1 MPTTEHTIN
10 DALAAVLRETRRAWQ
25 APDIVASENTGKLK
39 GSNKRPDILIA
50 EQHISPVVIETE
62 VAPAATVE
70 SDARSRLGE
79 QLATTGRT
87 ILSSIAVR
95 LPAALRRLQGGALQT
110 AIRES
115 EQFQIA
121 LYTGQ
126 GPSDCSRL
134 PESGWLSGGIR
145 DLSIL
150 AQHASV
156 PPAVID
162 EAADVLMDGISTAAR
177 LLEDAAE
184 SHAGAVRE
192 IGVRLRQ
199 RDGQQTRSMAMA
211 ILANAL
217 VFHEGLAGGP
227 AELGQ
232 VRSLAQLR
240 GSQTGLSRAAVLGEW
255 RKILAVNYWPIFDI
269 ARRVLEVMPSSVARE
284 IIEGLA
290 DTADQLTQ
298 NRLMRSHDLTG
309 AVFQRLIADR
319 RFLAAYYTTPAA
331 SALLAGLAIAPA
343 ILPASLSWSDGA
355 ELGQLRV
362 GDLACGT
369 GTLVSTAYQR
379 IGQLHEL
386 AGGDAESLHPVMMGG
401 GLVGCDVLPAASHLT
416 ASMLAGAHPTV
427 TYKRSTIYTVA
438 YGKQTDG
445 RVALGSIDLLD
456 GRAEIECFAIT
467 SQSADPTGESDVNA
481 RLAIP
486 HQSFHLVIMNP
497 PFTRPTGHA
506 GERKGVPNPMFAA
519 FGSPEEEQRRMGEEM
534 EVRTRGSCYHGNAGE
549 ASAFL
554 ALANRKLKPDGV
566 LALVMPLS
574 LLAGDSWEKS
584 RKVIATGYTDL
595 VIASIASPKDGT
607 VAFSADT
614 RTADCLVVGRKADG
628 LATRPGRRAVFVMLT
643 ERPAYPLVGA
653 EVARQ
658 IRRLIEGGKIRRL
671 EDGPAGGTPIKF
683 GTVTVGHA
691 LDSPLPESGSW
702 YLSRI
707 TDLSLAQAAYQ
718 LAARGRVWLPRIPE
732 SGAHPIP
739 MAKVSEVGEVGPYHA
754 DVNGTTQGG
763 GIRGPFEV
771 EDVIPGTVPTYPVL
785 WSHDADRERTMAF
798 EGESEGRPR
807 VAKDRRSQA
816 AVDEKR
822 DRIWATASHCHL
834 NRDFRFNSQSTGMQ
848 FTPRR
853 TIGGRAWPSV
863 SLATRDQEK
872 VLVLWGNTTFGLL
885 MYWWHASRQQT
896 GRGTLGVNSARTL
909 PILDVGR
916 LPHDCLARGV
926 KLFDLLCAERLLPIN
941 EMGSDPVRR
950 RLDEEFSR
958 QVLGLDESF
967 LGSDGP
973 LALLRKK
980 LASEPSVDEGK
991 QSRVGEA
998 EEVSSSSPF
1007 AS

>member
-1 MPTTEHTIN
+1 MATTEHTIN
-10 DALAAVLRETRRAWQ
+10 DALAAALRGTRRVWRAH
-25 APDIVASENTGKLK
+25 DVVASENTGKLR
-39 GSNKRPDILIA
+39 GSTKRPDILIA
-50 EQHISPVVIETE
+50 EPHVSPVVIETE
-62 VAPAATVE
+62 VVPATTVE
-70 SDARSRLGE
+70 SDACSRLGE
-79 QLATTGRT
+79 RLATTGRT

-95 LPAALRRLQGGALQT
+95 LPAVLRQRQGEALQE

-115 EQFQIA
+115 EQFQMA

-126 GPSDCSRL
+126 DSSNYSRL
-134 PESGWLSGGIR
+134 PTSGWLSGGIT

-162 EAADVLMDGISTAAR
+162 QAADVLMDGISTAAR
-177 LLEDAAE
+177 LLGDAAE
-184 SHAGAVRE
+184 SHPGAVE
-192 IGVRLRQ
+192 GIGVRLRQ
-199 RDGQQTRSMAMA
+199 RDDPQTRSMAMA

-227 AELGQ
+227 GRLGK

-240 GSQTGLSRAAVLGEW
+240 GGQAGLSRAAVLGEC

-269 ARRVLEVMPSSVARE
+269 ARRILEVMPSPVARE
-284 IIEGLA
+284 IVEGLA
-290 DTADQLTQ
+290 DTADQLSR

-331 SALLAGLAIAPA
+331 SALLAGLAITPTM
-343 ILPASLSWSDGA
+343 LPAGLSWFDGND
-355 ELGQLRV
+355 LGQLRI

-379 IGQLHEL
+379 IGQLHEV
-386 AGGDAESLHPVMMGG
+386 AGGDAEALHPVMMEG

-427 TYKRSTIYTVA
+427 TYQRSAIYTVA
-438 YGKQTDG
+438 YGKQPGDT
-445 RVALGSIDLLD
+445 VALGSIDLLD
-456 GRAEIECFAIT
+456 ENREIECLAIT

-486 HQSFHLVIMNP
+486 HKSFHLVIMNP

-519 FGSPEEEQRRMGEEM
+519 FGSRKEEQRRMGKAM
-534 EVRTRGSCYHGNAGE
+534 KVRTRGSCYHGNAGE

-554 ALANRKLKPDGV
+554 PLANRKLKTEGV
-566 LALVMPLS
+566 LALVMPLG
-574 LLAGDSWEKS
+574 LLAGDSWEAS
-584 RKVIATGYTDL
+584 RKVIANGYTDI
-595 VIASIASPKDGT
+595 VVVSIASPEDGT

-614 RTADCLVVGRKADG
+614 RTADCLIVGRKVSG
-628 LATRPGRRAVFVMLT
+628 FETRPARRAVFVMLT

-653 EVARQ
+653 EIARQ
-658 IRRLIEGGKIRRL
+658 IRRLIDGGQIRRL
-671 EDGPAGGTPIKF
+671 EDGPVGGALIKF
-683 GTVTVGHA
+683 GDVAVGHA

-707 TDLSLAQAAYQ
+707 IDQSLAQTAYQ
-718 LAARGRVWLPRIPE
+718 LAAMSRVWLPGTPE
-732 SGAHPIP
+732 LGAHPIP
-739 MAKVSEVGEVGPYHA
+739 MAKVEKVGEVGPYHA
-754 DVNGTTQGG
+754 DINGTTQGG
-763 GIRGPFEV
+763 GVRGPFEIV
-771 EDVIPGTVPTYPVL
+771 DVAPGTVPTYPVL
-785 WSHDADRERTMAF
+785 WNHDADRERTMLF
-798 EGESEGRPR
+798 EGDSEGRLR
-807 VAKDRRSQA
+807 VAADPQSRA

-822 DRIWATASHCHL
+822 KRVWASASHCHL
-834 NRDFRFNSQSTGMQ
+834 NRDFRFNSQSTAMQ
-848 FTPRR
+848 FTSRR
-853 TIGGRAWPSV
+853 TIGGYAWPSV
-863 SLATRDQEK
+863 SLETPEQEK

-896 GRGTLGVNSARTL
+896 GRGRLGVKSARTL
-909 PILDVGR
+909 PVLDVRR
-916 LPHDCLARGV
+916 LPPDRLARGV
-926 KLFDLLCAERLLPIN
+926 RLFDSQCTDRLLPIN
-941 EMGSDPVRR
+941 EMGSDPARQ
-950 RLDEEFSR
+950 RLDDKFSR
-958 QVLGLDESF
+958 EVLGLDESL

-980 LASEPSVDEGK
+980 LASEPSVHEGK
-991 QSRVGEA
+991 LSRVGA
-998 EEVSSSSPF
+998 
-1007 AS
+1007 ARRGAKAKTN